1 MPEVSVEKQPVLDL
15 LSETK
20 PGLSTTSDMPVI
32 ETKPDVVVKKAA
44 PEGKPEGETQE
55 VSATPDKPESS
66 SADPEAGKPPA
77 KGVQKRLDELTRNW
91 RDEQR
96 AREATQRQLTEA
108 LETMKRLAEG
118 KPAVEA
124 KADADD
130 PEPAEPD
137 VKGYTDQER
146 YNTDYRAYLKQMA
159 RWEGRQEFKSQQKRQ
174 AEETS
179 KRTREEQAR
188 KSSETYLSHATKAR
202 TKYPDY
208 DDVTGANTNPALVV
222 THAMADAIVEMGETG
237 PDVAYYLGKN
247 PEESQ
252 RIANLSPRAQF
263 LELGAIKATLKSET
277 TKPSVSQAKPP
288 IKPLQS
294 GGSNAATSS
303 DEESMEAYA
312 AKRAK
317 QLADERRPGGRH

>member
-1 MPEVSVEKQPVLDL
+1 MPEVTVEKQPVLDL
-15 LSETK
+15 LTESK
-20 PGLSTTSDMPVI
+20 PGLSTTTDMPII
-32 ETKPDVVVKKAA
+32 ETKPDVVVKKPAAAA
-44 PEGKPEGETQE
+44 PEGKPEGETKD
-55 VSATPDKPESS
+55 VSATPDQPESA
-66 SADPEAGKPPA
+66 SADPEAPKA

-96 AREATQRQLTEA
+96 AREATQKQLSEA
-108 LETMKRLAEG
+108 LEMLKRAG
-118 KPAVEA
+118 DPKPVET
-124 KADADD
+124 KTDADD

-137 VKGYTDQER
+137 ASKYTDQEK
-146 YNTDYRAYLKQMA
+146 YNADYRGYLKGMA
-159 RWEGRQEFKSQQKRQ
+159 RWEGRQEFKSQQRKQ

-179 KRTREEQAR
+179 KRTREEQVK

-222 THAMADAIVEMGETG
+222 THAMADAIVEMGENG

-263 LELGAIKATLKSET
+263 LELGAIKATLKSEVV
-277 TKPSVSQAKPP
+277 KPSVSQAKPP

-294 GGSNAATSS
+294 GSGAAASSS

-317 QLADERRPGGRH
+317 QLAEERRPGRR